1 MLWGVYALFYVVI
14 MGIAGVRAWKDHASA
29 SDNPS
34 WQCPDAYFGILFVL
48 FTLIVGLWAWIM
60 AIPRSAAS
68 PR

>member
-1 MLWGVYALFYVVI
+1 MLLLLIILVGN
-14 MGIAGVRAWKDHASA
+14 R
-29 SDNPS
+29 
-34 WQCPDAYFGILFVL
+34 PDAYFGILFVL